1 MQNVQ
6 TFIYHFF
13 DQNRTNFKGGWRK
26 KMQMTFCGAKCLKR
40 NIITTI
46 WFGVFCANICRFGK
60 RTSLILLYKL
70 KLWIWIIMMHNFFFI
85 SMYVYL
91 KIIFNFKSF
100 FRNIRAKKKW
110 FILGTCFVVSDGCSA
125 NVDENIDTWPKSL
138 WIP

>member
-46 WFGVFCANICRFGK
+46 WFGVFLCEYLQIWKENKPYI
-60 RTSLILLYKL
+60 TLY
-70 KLWIWIIMMHNFFFI
+70 
-85 SMYVYL
+85 
-91 KIIFNFKSF
+91 
-100 FRNIRAKKKW
+100 
-110 FILGTCFVVSDGCSA
+110 
-125 NVDENIDTWPKSL
+125 
-138 WIP
+138 